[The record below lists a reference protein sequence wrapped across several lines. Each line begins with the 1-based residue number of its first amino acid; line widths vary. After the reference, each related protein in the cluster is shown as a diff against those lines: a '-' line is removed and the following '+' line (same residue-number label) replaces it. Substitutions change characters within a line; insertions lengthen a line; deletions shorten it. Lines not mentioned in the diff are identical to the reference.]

1 MAESTPL
8 LDEKQWLDG
17 RTLTFEGE
25 TEGLRAPTAELEATL
40 ELRAEATSAV
50 PEEEDSEAEAGGVQ
64 GAGECAWLL
73 LPLQMVATVQP

>member
-8 LDEKQWLDG
+8 LDEKQWLDA
-17 RTLTFEGE
+17 RTLAFEGE
-25 TEGLRAPTAELEATL
+25 TEGLRAPTAELEAAQ
-40 ELRAEATSAV
+40 ELKVEAS
-50 PEEEDSEAEAGGVQ
+50 GVQ